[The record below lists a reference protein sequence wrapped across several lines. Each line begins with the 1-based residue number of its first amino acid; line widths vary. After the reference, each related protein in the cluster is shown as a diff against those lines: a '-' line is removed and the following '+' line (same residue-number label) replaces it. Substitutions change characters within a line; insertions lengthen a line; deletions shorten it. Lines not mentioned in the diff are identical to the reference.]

1 MSSINIPEVSETEQL
16 SHAYRTRPWL
26 EEEIWGHRLHDGQ
39 SAWLL
44 FLEFLTVAEAR
55 LREGCLLEPAGVQRR
70 TPYRPYQRM
79 HLRNILFN
87 EDQIA
92 RVAAE
97 VPNNDDA
104 WDWWLRWMAAH
115 AAAAEDFSYLRS
127 RLGSFKSFAQL
138 VGMLRSSA
146 VDSEA
151 ERRWTSRFLFPFGP
165 SSLYEDVA
173 INKQGRTERQYINFG
188 RTGEILYLMLS
199 RSNQADALR
208 THLETY
214 LSRKNQWDQLIQ
226 LLQPPAESPD
236 ERVMGY
242 LPHVHHPSFDR
253 LGEDWSAVF
262 ELGLPGF
269 DGIPHLVTLG
279 ALHIMLYQITVA
291 AERVTGAPKPPLI
304 CEIVA
309 PRKTLVRE
317 LSAASYLQ
325 NNALSLQ
332 AAEHRVAEIR
342 NSAEGQEAA
351 AGAGA
356 FEQCLDIL
364 ERGASWGR
372 EGEYEG
378 PNDPESLIEDFRDTV
393 IKRHRQ
399 HVGNVH
405 RAYGREAGL
414 VSKRG
419 TNRLRY
425 APTDALLK
433 TLLFT
438 NVSHRME
445 LSEFLALLHER
456 YGIVLGDREADEVMQ
471 KGEYDK
477 KAFQAN
483 ARRLEQRL
491 ASLGLLRRLSDGCAY
506 VENPY
511 RKQAHDN

>member
-1 MSSINIPEVSETEQL
+1 MPSLPIPEITETEQL
-16 SHAYRTRPWL
+16 RQAYGTRPWV

-39 SAWLL
+39 TAWLL
-44 FLEFLTVAEAR
+44 FLEFLMVAEAR
-55 LREGCLLEPAGVQRR
+55 LREGYLLEPGGVNNRLG
-70 TPYRPYQRM
+70 YHPYQRM

-87 EDQIA
+87 ENQIS

-97 VPNNDDA
+97 IPNNDQA
-104 WDWWLRWMAAH
+104 WDWWLRWMTAH
-115 AAAAEDFSYLRS
+115 AAAADDFSYLRS
-127 RLGSFKSFAQL
+127 RFGSFKSFAQL
-138 VGMLRSSA
+138 VSMLRSSA
-146 VDSEA
+146 VDSQA
-151 ERRWTSRFLFPFGP
+151 ERRWTSRFVFPFGP

-173 INKQGRTERQYINFG
+173 INKNGGTERQYINFG

-199 RSNQADALR
+199 RSKQADRLR
-208 THLETY
+208 THLEAY
-214 LSRKNQWDQLIQ
+214 LSGKNQWDQLIK
-226 LLQPPAESPD
+226 LLQPSTEAPD
-236 ERVMGY
+236 KRTMGY
-242 LPHVHHPSFDR
+242 LPHGHHPSFDR
-253 LGEDWSAVF
+253 LGEDWQAVF
-262 ELGLPGF
+262 DLGLPGF
-269 DGIPHLVTLG
+269 DGVPHLVTLG
-279 ALHIMLYQITVA
+279 VFHIMLYQVTVA
-291 AERVTGAPKPPLI
+291 AERVTGSAKPPLI

-332 AAEHRVAEIR
+332 AAEHRIAEIR
-342 NSAEGQEAA
+342 DSAEWQEAA
-351 AGAGA
+351 TGAGA
-356 FEQCLDIL
+356 FERCRDIL
-364 ERGASWGR
+364 EREVSWGR
-372 EGEYEG
+372 DGEYEG
-378 PNDPESLIEDFRDTV
+378 PNDPESLIEDLRDTV

-433 TLLFT
+433 TLLFA

-445 LSEFLALLHER
+445 LSEFLAVLYER
-456 YGIVLGDREADEVMQ
+456 YGIVLGDREADEVME

-511 RKQAHDN
+511 R